1 MSGKINELDSAE
13 NFAAITQNGVVL
25 VDFFATWCAPC
36 RGQLPILNAVAEQFD
51 GKVAFL
57 KVDVDNFQQIAQ
69 QFGIASIPTLIAFK
83 DGQVAKSFTGIQQ
96 EKTLVASLNELL
108 EA

>member
-13 NFAAITQNGVVL
+13 NFAAFTQNGVVL

-36 RGQLPILNAVAEQFD
+36 RGQLPILNAIAEQLAN
-51 GKVAFL
+51 KVTFL
-57 KVDVDNFQQIAQ
+57 KVDVDNFQTIAQ
-69 QFGIASIPTLIAFK
+69 QFGVSSIPTLIVFK
-83 DGQVAKSFTGIQQ
+83 NGQVVKSFTGVQQ
-96 EKTLVASLNELL
+96 EKTLVAALNEQI

>member
-1 MSGKINELDSAE
+1 MSGKINELDSTD

-51 GKVAFL
+51 GKVTFL
-57 KVDVDNFQQIAQ
+57 KIDVDNFQQIAQ
-69 QFGIASIPTLIAFK
+69 QFGISSIPTLIVFK
-83 DGQVAKSFTGIQQ
+83 NGQVTKSFTGVQQ
-96 EKTLVASLNELL
+96 EKTLVATLNEQL
-108 EA
+108 EV